1 MINNTLEQLKSEG
14 ARLGFLGLSLETL
27 LERAKKSVE
36 LEYHKA
42 KSSLLNRMNR
52 IKTKLD
58 NTGIELDKLSS
69 LINKMDFT
77 INGIVGSLFLIL
89 TGAGLI
95 VLWDNILNFIFGFKE
110 MGNPYPEFYL
120 RTHLLAS
127 ITHLLTF
134 FGLIIGACSLG
145 GFLLYNDR
153 LDSRVK
159 KQLFVAALSICASLI
174 TIVST
179 IVIDSPVTIAAS
191 ITLGI
196 FVGIIVYLINL
207 LLVPT
212 LDSLVDSI
220 TYLWIK
226 PKSWLISKVQNFRKA
241 RLSKLSSRLKSID
254 ILIHTKT
261 EILKSEIHHEYALGK
276 AATSLNKSTTKQTME
291 EKTDVWK
298 KQYLN

>member
-27 LERAKKSVE
+27 LERSKKSIE
-36 LEYHKA
+36 LEYHKV
-42 KSSLLNRMNR
+42 KSLLLNRMNR
-52 IKTKLD
+52 IRTKLD
-58 NTGIELDKLSS
+58 NTDIELDTLSS
-69 LINKMDFT
+69 LIKKMDFT

-89 TGAGLI
+89 TGVGLI
-95 VLWDNILNFIFGFKE
+95 YLWDNILFLELGMRSFI
-110 MGNPYPEFYL
+110 
-120 RTHLLAS
+120 T
-127 ITHLLTF
+127 

-145 GFLLYNDR
+145 GFLLNNDR

-179 IVIDSPVTIAAS
+179 IVFDNPVIIATS
-191 ITLGI
+191 ITLGV

-207 LLVPT
+207 LLVST